1 MATTEKLRL
10 TDPAGEVDQ
19 AKGMA
24 ARYRCE
30 FVDLREAS
38 IGINDPQGIVRAEV

>member
-1 MATTEKLRL
+1 MATIDKVRL
-10 TDPAGEVDQ
+10 VDPAADVEQ
-19 AKGMA
+19 ARAMA

-38 IGINDPQGIVRAEV
+38 IDHDLFRSIPVD